1 MRRRLKKLIGI
12 TTAAAMAV
20 SLVPTTVF
28 AEEPVAAIAEETAK
42 NDNLLRVWYDEPA
55 TDWQTQS
62 LAIGNGYMGSL
73 VFGGINKDKIH
84 INEKLF
90 GKVDRQ
96 VIMAIAMVQ
105 QTEQRQMQIFR
116 KSKII

>member
-1 MRRRLKKLIGI
+1 MRRRLKNL
-12 TTAAAMAV
+12 
-20 SLVPTTVF
+20 SELQQLQQWLFLLVPTTVF

-84 INEKLF
+84 INEKTVWE
-90 GKVDRQ
+90 GNRQ

-116 KSKII
+116 RSKMI

>member
-1 MRRRLKKLIGI
+1 MRKKFKKLVGI
-12 TTAAAMAV
+12 TTAVAMAV
-20 SLVPTTVF
+20 SLVPTNVF
-28 AEEPVAAIAEETAK
+28 AEEPEVAVAEESAK

-105 QTEQRQMQIFR
+105 LTKQKQKQIFR
-116 KSKII
+116 RSKMI